1 MKLDAVVGPIT
12 LCGTH
17 LPMTIELDQIR
28 SNRILDGLPVGEY
41 ELIAQSLEAK
51 DLYLGD
57 AIAQAGEAITHLHF
71 PVTGAISI
79 VNQQDNGRIVEV
91 TVIGREG
98 CSGATVV
105 QGSETSPSVALVQV
119 GGTAIDLPVSAVSQH
134 PDQLPYLTKA
144 LTRYSLLLYR
154 HSVISVGCS
163 QFHSSSQRVAR
174 WLKAH
179 WHRTGLESFPFT
191 TAFFAAQVG
200 INEKTVSEVLDAFER
215 ENIVRLARQN
225 ITITDQDKLA
235 ARSCPCF
242 DQVRAATDDYLLAL
256 ADIARTYGST

>member
-1 MKLDAVVGPIT
+1 
-12 LCGTH
+12 
-17 LPMTIELDQIR
+17 MTISVDQIR
-28 SNRILDGLPVGEY
+28 RNRILAGLPAAEY
-41 ELIAQSLEAK
+41 ELLASSLEAK
-51 DLYLGD
+51 ELYLGD
-57 AIAQAGEAITHLHF
+57 AIAQTGEAITQLHF

-79 VNQQDNGRIVEV
+79 VNQQENGRIVEV

-98 CSGATVV
+98 CSGATIV

-119 GGTAIDLPVSAVSQH
+119 GGTAIALSASSITQRS
-134 PDQLPYLTKA
+134 DRLPYLSKA
-144 LTRYSLLLYR
+144 LARYTLLLYR

-191 TAFFAAQVG
+191 TTFFAAQVG

-215 ENIVRLARQN
+215 EGLVRLTRQN
-225 ITITDQDKLA
+225 ITIANQSVLADQ
-235 ARSCPCF
+235 SCPCF
-242 DQVRAATDDYLLAL
+242 DQARVATDEYLLAL
-256 ADIARTYGST
+256 ADIARTYGSA